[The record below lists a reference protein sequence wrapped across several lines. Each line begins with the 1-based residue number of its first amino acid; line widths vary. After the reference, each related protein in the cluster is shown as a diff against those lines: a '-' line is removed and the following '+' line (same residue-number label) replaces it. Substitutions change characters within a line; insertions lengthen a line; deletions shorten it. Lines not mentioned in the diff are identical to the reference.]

1 MEECPIC
8 YNEGDLVQIQ
18 PCNHSF
24 CKSCAIKTLVNFNMT
39 CSLCRQTSCG
49 ISESMVS
56 NNVIVLNVGKGK
68 HAGITLTN
76 HKNGVRVKSLVKQDE
91 GYKKLKKNDVI
102 LEINGIPTFSHNN
115 AVKCINTATLHSFPI
130 YISLYKN

>member
-1 MEECPIC
+1 MDECPIC
-8 YNEGDLVQIQ
+8 YHEGDLVQIQ

-24 CKSCAIKTLVNFNMT
+24 CKPCAIKTLVNFNMT

-49 ISESMVS
+49 IVDSISS
-56 NNVIVLNVGKGK
+56 KNTIVINVGNGK

-76 HKNGVRVKSLVKQDE
+76 HKKGVRVKSLVKQDE

-102 LEINGIPTFSHNN
+102 SEINGVPTFAHND
-115 AVKCINTATLHSFPI
+115 AVKSINTATIHSLPI
-130 YISLYKN
+130 HITLKN